1 MIMKKLLALILALM
15 MTVCLFA
22 ACGEKEEAKVDETA
36 TVRPLAEEA
45 LALVVARDAEALL
58 PKLTDEDPAVDPGK
72 SLVAKCNS
80 YAAVITKFEAQVD
93 TWEISDELKAE
104 VKAYAATKADEVLAS
119 FKAEGVKDVTDMSG
133 VITASAKAQLLNVT
147 GDAYKAIYTAPGNY
161 AKFAGVECPEIKEV
175 MTEEET
181 AAVAKAD
188 EDAKAAIKVMT
199 IDELKVVTDNV
210 FAAIQDCVVD
220 TDVAFQYKKVN
231 NEWKINYV
239 GISAVE

>member
-1 MIMKKLLALILALM
+1 MNMKKLLALILALM

-22 ACGEKEEAKVDETA
+22 ACAEKEEASVDETA

-58 PKLTDEDPAVDPGK
+58 TKMTDPDPTVDPGK
-72 SLVAKCNS
+72 SVVAKFNS
-80 YAAVITKFEAQVD
+80 YAAVLTSFEAQVD
-93 TWEISDELKAE
+93 AWEISDELKAE
-104 VKAYAATKADEVLAS
+104 VKAYAATKADELYAS
-119 FKAEGVKDVTDMSG
+119 FKADGIKDVTDMSG
-133 VITASAKAQLLNVT
+133 VIAVSAKASLLNVT
-147 GDAYKAIYTAPGNY
+147 GDVYKAIYTAPGNY

-181 AAVAKAD
+181 AAVKKAD

-199 IDELKVVTDNV
+199 IDELKVVADNV

-220 TDVAFQYKKVN
+220 TDVAFQYKKIGN
-231 NEWKINYV
+231 DWKINYV

>member
-1 MIMKKLLALILALM
+1 MDMKKLLALVLALM

-45 LALVVARDAEALL
+45 LALVVARDSETLL
-58 PKLTDEDPAVDPGK
+58 TKLTDEDPTVDPGK
-72 SLVAKCNS
+72 SVLAKFAE
-80 YAAVITKFEAQVD
+80 YDAVLANFEAQVD

-119 FKAEGVKDVTDMSG
+119 FKADGVKDVTDMSG
-133 VITASAKAQLLNVT
+133 VIAVSAKANLLDVT
-147 GDAYKAIYTAPGNY
+147 GDAYKALYTAPGNY

-199 IDELKVVTDNV
+199 IDELKVVADNV
-210 FAAIQDCVVD
+210 FAAIQACVVD
-220 TDVAFQYKKVN
+220 TDVAFQYKKVGAD
-231 NEWKINYV
+231 WKINYV
-239 GISAVE
+239 GISAAE